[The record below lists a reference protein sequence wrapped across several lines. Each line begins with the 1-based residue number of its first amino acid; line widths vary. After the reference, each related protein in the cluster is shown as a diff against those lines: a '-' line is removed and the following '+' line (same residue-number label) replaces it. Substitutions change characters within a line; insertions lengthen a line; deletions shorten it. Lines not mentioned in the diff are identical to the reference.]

1 MSLRSAT
8 RLARPALAR
17 TVPRAGAQ
25 VVPRRMASTVPNKGS
40 DATWMMGSAV
50 VFGGLAAYLLMP
62 SSKHAAHSVHEKI
75 DKKAGGEKAGVLTS
89 EAVPGVDKQQK
100 PEDAPTPAKETAS
113 VSASVKSDAPKSAD
127 SEGKDEDEDVGAGA
141 GVPSKKDQSS
151 APGGAT
157 GRPADNDR
165 VAKPDTSEDKSASTE
180 PAGGD
185 EPEGDS
191 VKSSIVHAESW
202 LREKGGAR
210 SREETPAV
218 AGVPA

>member
-17 TVPRAGAQ
+17 AVPRAGAQ
-25 VVPRRMASTVPNKGS
+25 VVPRRMASTAPKKGG

-62 SSKHAAHSVHEKI
+62 SSKHAAHSVHENI
-75 DKKAGGEKAGVLTS
+75 DKKASGEKAGVITS

-100 PEDAPTPAKETAS
+100 PEDAPTPAKERAS
-113 VSASVKSDAPKSAD
+113 VNASVKSDAPKSAD
-127 SEGKDEDEDVGAGA
+127 SEGGKDEDEDVGAGA
-141 GVPSKKDQSS
+141 DVPSKKDQSS

-185 EPEGDS
+185 QPEGDS
-191 VKSSIVHAESW
+191 VKSSIVRAEKTDAP
-202 LREKGGAR
+202 L
-210 SREETPAV
+210 V
-218 AGVPA
+218 AEAEGSTK